1 MFYPMD
7 FLYAE
12 TIMPL
17 SNREESLIVTT
28 SKFSCYSFDFSFSL
42 MTVGVKYPSFSCA
55 Q

>member
-17 SNREESLIVTT
+17 SNREEPLNVTT
-28 SKFSCYSFDFSFSL
+28 PVF
-42 MTVGVKYPSFSCA
+42 
-55 Q
+55 

>member
-17 SNREESLIVTT
+17 SNREEQHSLFITPV
-28 SKFSCYSFDFSFSL
+28 F
-42 MTVGVKYPSFSCA
+42 
-55 Q
+55 